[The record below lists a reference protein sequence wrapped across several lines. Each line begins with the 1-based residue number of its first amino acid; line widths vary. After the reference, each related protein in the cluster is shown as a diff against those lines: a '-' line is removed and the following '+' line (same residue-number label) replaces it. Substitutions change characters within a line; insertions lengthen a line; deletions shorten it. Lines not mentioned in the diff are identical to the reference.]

1 MSIRLRLSL
10 VFVLASAVLLSL
22 GGWLFVATL
31 SSSLLSSIDGQLA
44 SQAAQAP
51 QYLSPTARAGSSS
64 GVAGN
69 PPEYLVQ
76 IVDTTGRVRAGSEEA
91 GARPVLSTADLNRA
105 RRGRI
110 LLTQQLEG
118 ESERLLAQ
126 PLVQRSGWVT
136 VVGTSLSSYDS
147 TISRVIRELAIGCS
161 LFVVLAG
168 AGAYALATGALRPVE
183 RLRREVAAIPERGV
197 ASPPTTVRV
206 PSTRD
211 EIAALARTMNDLL
224 ARLQRAL
231 QRERDLIADASH
243 ELRTP
248 FTVLRGELEL
258 ASRPGRTRE
267 ELTVAVQ
274 NASREVERLTRLT
287 EDLLL
292 LARLDQRQLPLRIEL
307 ADVAQLLDESASAG
321 SARSAAAG
329 VVCTVEAPPGLSARV
344 DRGRL
349 RQAVDNLVDNA
360 LRFAPAGSRIVLS
373 ARAEGEALLI
383 DVLDEGPGFDPTF
396 LPHAFERFRRADA
409 SRSRGD
415 GGTGLGL
422 AIVKGVVEAHGG
434 AASASNRP
442 GGGASVQLRI
452 PGAVPGA
459 SPGALTDSTPG
470 AGPERRRAV
479 DEAADR
485 VSGAP

>member
-258 ASRPGRTRE
+258 ASSPGQDTRG
-267 ELTVAVQ
+267 AHRRR
-274 NASREVERLTRLT
+274 AERL
-287 EDLLL
+287 
-292 LARLDQRQLPLRIEL
+292 
-307 ADVAQLLDESASAG
+307 
-321 SARSAAAG
+321 
-329 VVCTVEAPPGLSARV
+329 
-344 DRGRL
+344 
-349 RQAVDNLVDNA
+349 
-360 LRFAPAGSRIVLS
+360 
-373 ARAEGEALLI
+373 
-383 DVLDEGPGFDPTF
+383 
-396 LPHAFERFRRADA
+396 
-409 SRSRGD
+409 
-415 GGTGLGL
+415 
-422 AIVKGVVEAHGG
+422 
-434 AASASNRP
+434 P
-442 GGGASVQLRI
+442 GGGAPDEAHRGSPPPRPARPAPTAAPDRAGRRRSIAGRERERRI
-452 PGAVPGA
+452 RPQRGGRGRLHGRGPARPERSQSTRGA
-459 SPGALTDSTPG
+459 SARPSTTSSTTPCASRPPAAGSCSRPG
-470 AGPERRRAV
+470 RRGR
-479 DEAADR
+479 R
-485 VSGAP
+485 S